1 MNILETFC
9 KQLETHT
16 TIPANIMYLIIISI
30 FSYIL
35 IKIVKKLV
43 DLFCIHFEKNP
54 KKRYFH
60 NQKYHI
66 FLDIILV
73 ISWYIIWSDY
83 LKNLITIISYVSAAL
98 TLALREFV
106 FNFFAG
112 FYIKLKKPFSI
123 EDRIEINGVIG
134 DVVNINSFN
143 FEVLEINDKEHG
155 EQSTGRIITYPNSAA
170 MTNAIKN
177 SNKEFKY
184 VWNEMIVKVTLDSNI
199 KKTKNILYK
208 IVNENEIIKNIPKKM
223 ENELD
228 TVSLDHRIYF
238 NKLKPIIYTSIVNT
252 HIELSIRY
260 SMHPKKIRIVENE
273 IWLQIIDNYQKG
285 KLDLYK
291 E

>member
-9 KQLETHT
+9 KQLEIHT
-16 TIPANIMYLIIISI
+16 TIPANILYLTILSI
-30 FSYIL
+30 FSYIV
-35 IKIVKKLV
+35 IKIIKKLV
-43 DLFCIHFEKNP
+43 ELFCIHFEKNP

-60 NQKYHI
+60 NQKYNI

-83 LKNLITIISYVSAAL
+83 LKNLITLISYVSAAL

-112 FYIKLKKPFSI
+112 FYIKIKKPFSI

-134 DVVNINSFN
+134 DVVNVNAFN
-143 FEVLEINDKEHG
+143 FEVLEINNKDQG

-170 MTNAIKN
+170 MTNPIKN
-177 SNKEFKY
+177 YNKEFKY
-184 VWNEMIVKVTLDSNI
+184 VWNEMTVKVTLDSNI
-199 KKTKNILYK
+199 KKTKNLLYK
-208 IVNENEIIKNIPKKM
+208 IVNENEIVKSIPKKM

-228 TVSLDHRIYF
+228 TVSLDYRIYF
-238 NKLKPIIYTSIVNT
+238 NKLKPIIYTSIVDK

-260 SMHPKKIRIVENE
+260 LIHPKKVRIVENE
-273 IWLQIIDNYQKG
+273 I
-285 KLDLYK
+285 
-291 E
+291 